1 MEEKILE
8 VAFSQGIWS
17 ALTVLLILYIL
28 RTQEKRDNKQEER
41 EINYQNII
49 SKLTEKFNLIEEV
62 KKDIEEIKIF
72 IKK

>member
-49 SKLTEKFNLIEEV
+49 SKLTEKFNLIEDV